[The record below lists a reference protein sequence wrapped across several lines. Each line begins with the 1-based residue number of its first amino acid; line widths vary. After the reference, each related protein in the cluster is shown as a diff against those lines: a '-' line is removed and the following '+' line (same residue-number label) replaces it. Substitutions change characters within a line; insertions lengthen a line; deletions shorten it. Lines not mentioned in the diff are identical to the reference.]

1 MKIFNTLTREKELF
15 TPLEEGK
22 VKIYLCGPTV
32 YNFFHLGNARP
43 FVTFDT
49 LRRYL
54 QYLGYEVQFV
64 QNFTD
69 IDDKMIQE
77 ANTENIL
84 VQDLADRYISEY
96 FIDAEGLN
104 IMKATYHPRATETI
118 SEMIALIQDLM
129 DKGYAYIA
137 EDGVYFAVRK
147 FPAYAK
153 LSKFN
158 LDDLIQ
164 NARKDLSERSGK
176 QDAVDFVMWKFKKAG
191 EPFWPSPWGDG
202 RPGWHIECSAM
213 VKKYLGETI
222 DIHCGGQDLIF
233 PHHENEIAQSEAAN
247 EKTFVH
253 YWMHNGFITVDDQ
266 KMSKS
271 EGNFFTVREIAKVY
285 GYMPIRLF
293 LLNSH
298 YRSPINYSI
307 DLMEQFKH
315 AYERMETCWKNIQF
329 QLAQGKE
336 STDVEQSLR
345 IDQAIKHTIQ
355 GFEAAM
361 NDDMNTADALGKL
374 FDFIRQINVE
384 LQEVKDHEALAK
396 ASSTLEKLLYVL
408 GIHFEWDEEIPQ
420 EIKELVE
427 KRQLAKQ
434 EKNYAL
440 ADKLRDEVQNQ
451 GYIITDTPQGPKIE
465 KK

>member
-396 ASSTLEKLLYVL
+396 ASSILEKLLYVL

-427 KRQLAKQ
+427 KRQMAKQ

>member
-427 KRQLAKQ
+427 KRQMAKQ

>member
-384 LQEVKDHEALAK
+384 LQEVKDHKALAK

-408 GIHFEWDEEIPQ
+408 GIHFECDEEIPQ

-427 KRQLAKQ
+427 KRQMAKQ